1 MDCLSNDPIS
11 LTLVFVFNQISQF
24 RVQFL
29 NANIRFQLHDASQN
43 RNLEPDKLYLLQV
56 DVKCVLPRQD
66 VTDTNFHPNNT
77 IGNGNQ
83 RPQISSTTHYST
95 SIKFYSDGTFY
106 KEITGNPV
114 SLKTGM
120 NL

>member
-1 MDCLSNDPIS
+1 MQTSD
-11 LTLVFVFNQISQF
+11 FNYMMH
-24 RVQFL
+24 L
-29 NANIRFQLHDASQN
+29 G
-43 RNLEPDKLYLLQV
+43 PDKLYFLQV

-66 VTDTNFHPNNT
+66 VIDTNFHPNNT
-77 IGNGNQ
+77 IGTVNQ

-114 SLKTGM
+114 SLKTGI